1 MPTFPVPEGL
11 TLTTLLSS
19 YPDQP
24 LPNIAGFDV
33 LAGQG
38 SRKQIADLMNW
49 IEPQQVCNVVL
60 KHHGAD
66 GLRRVLLGIAKAA
79 SAHKIPMTGRVQG
92 IAEFYELPVY

>member
-1 MPTFPVPEGL
+1 MATLPVPEGL
-11 TLTTLLSS
+11 TLTTLLSE
-19 YPDQP
+19 YPDEP

-38 SRKQIADLMNW
+38 SRKQIADLMDW

-66 GLRRVLLGIAKAA
+66 GLRRVLMGIAKAA
-79 SAHKIPMTGRVQG
+79 SKQRIPMRGRVQSV
-92 IAEFYELPVY
+92 AEYYDLEVF